1 MQACSGLTSRA
12 TTGYRFGMDQ
22 RDALLKLA
30 TSLAAHH
37 GVTHF
42 AISMRALGKGDFFK
56 KLIDGGEATAEDYAA
71 AVAAIRARHPYPEET
86 QDG

>member
-1 MQACSGLTSRA
+1 
-12 TTGYRFGMDQ
+12 MDQ

-30 TSLAAHH
+30 ISLAAHH

-56 KLIDGGEATAEDYAA
+56 KLIDGGDCRTTTAAKVLRYFDSCWPSDLAWPSDIPRPPKSKKEAA
-71 AVAAIRARHPYPEET
+71 
-86 QDG
+86 